1 MSDPRA
7 VRMSGPLTVW
17 VEGFCAELDG
27 RGYTRD
33 SAGIQMQLMAHLSRW
48 LAGEGLVAGD
58 LTPVRVE
65 DFLRARRAA
74 GYRDLLSPRGLR
86 PLIGYLTMVGVVV
99 ASPAADSS
107 PDDVLVGGYGR
118 HLLIDRG
125 LAAKTVACYWRVA
138 RDVLAC
144 WGGREGL
151 EVGGVSAGD
160 VTVLVVSECRQR
172 SVPSAKAFV
181 SALRCWLRF
190 LHAQGLTT
198 HELVG
203 AVPCVAGWRG
213 GWIPRGLS
221 EAEVAALLDHTEATT
236 TVGLRDRAV
245 LTLLARLGLR
255 AGEVA
260 GLVLGDVDWR
270 QGTIVVRGKGSRRD
284 TLPVPVDV
292 GETLVAYLR
301 DGRAR
306 VTSRSVFLRV
316 HAPIV
321 GLSSGGVSAIVCA
334 AGERGGV
341 RAAAH
346 RLRHSAATSMLRA
359 GGSLSEV
366 GQVLRHADA
375 ATTAIYA
382 KVDYGALATLAL
394 PWPGRA
400 A

>member
-7 VRMSGPLTVW
+7 VRMSGPLTMW
-17 VEGFCAELDG
+17 VDGFCAELAG
-27 RGYTRD
+27 QGYTRD

-48 LAGEGLVAGD
+48 LAGEGLGARD

-74 GYRDLLSPRGLR
+74 GYRELLSPRGLR
-86 PLIGYLTMVGVVV
+86 PLIGYLTAVGVV
-99 ASPAADSS
+99 ASLPPPSPT
-107 PDDVLVGGYGR
+107 PDDLLVGDYGR
-118 HLLIDRG
+118 HLLVDRG
-125 LAAKTVACYWRVA
+125 LAVKTVATYSRVA
-138 RDVLAC
+138 RDVLAR

-160 VTVLVVSECRQR
+160 VTALVVSECRQR

-190 LHAQGLTT
+190 LHAQGLTA
-198 HELVG
+198 HELAG

-221 EAEVAALLDHTEATT
+221 DAEVAALLDNTGSTT

-255 AGEVA
+255 AGEAA
-260 GLVLGDVDWR
+260 GLVLDDVDWR
-270 QGTIVVRGKGSRRD
+270 QGTIVIRGKGNRRD

-292 GETLVAYLR
+292 GEALVAYLR

-306 VTSRSVFLRV
+306 VTSRSLFLRV

-321 GLSSGGVSAIVCA
+321 GLSSAGVGQIVCA
-334 AGERGGV
+334 AGERAGV

-346 RLRHSAATSMLRA
+346 QLRHSAATSMLRA

-382 KVDYGALATLAL
+382 KVEYGALATLAQ

>member
-1 MSDPRA
+1 MRR
-7 VRMSGPLTVW
+7 VRLVAPVQLGL
-17 VEGFCAELDG
+17 ELDG
-27 RGYTRD
+27 V
-33 SAGIQMQLMAHLSRW
+33 M
-48 LAGEGLVAGD
+48 
-58 LTPVRVE
+58 
-65 DFLRARRAA
+65 
-74 GYRDLLSPRGLR
+74 
-86 PLIGYLTMVGVVV
+86 V
-99 ASPAADSS
+99 ASVDRWASLPEPCRHDATLLLARLISRG
-107 PDDVLVGGYGR
+107 VLGTEAE
-118 HLLIDRG
+118 DR
-125 LAAKTVACYWRVA
+125 T
-138 RDVLAC
+138 
-144 WGGREGL
+144 E
-151 EVGGVSAGD
+151 EI
-160 VTVLVVSECRQR
+160 ECRQR

-260 GLVLGDVDWR
+260 GLILGDVDWR
-270 QGTIVVRGKGSRRD
+270 QGTLVVRGKGSRRD

-292 GETLVAYLR
+292 GETLVTYLR

-306 VTSRSVFLRV
+306 VTSRSLFLRV

-321 GLSSGGVSAIVCA
+321 GLSSAGVSAIVCA

-382 KVDYGALATLAL
+382 KVEYGALATLAQ